1 MKIIKKFSAVITSLI
16 ITVCTPVSLIAGA
29 ADSALWP
36 LDSQYQN
43 ITTYF
48 NPERN
53 YNDYSGA
60 HNAIDISA
68 DYSADIY
75 AVHDGICVSADWKG
89 DYGYLIILWHED
101 LNLYT
106 FYAHCS
112 SMAVYD
118 GQTVQQGDVI
128 GYVGST
134 GVSSG
139 NHLHFGICD
148 SLLGGFPAVTYY
160 DPLTYFSYDGGS
172 GNNNNT
178 NGDDTPECLCSYDY
192 SGIYTTR
199 NVETYLNI
207 RSGHGSDYESVG
219 KIPPNAEVRVIKSD
233 GEWAHVEYN
242 GVNGC
247 CSMEFLEKISD
258 ITSDMT
264 ISDASVPLGKME
276 VGSKFTV
283 SGLITSNLP
292 VKHIWGGVYESD
304 GLTASETAEVFP
316 DGECFE
322 YNLSEFDRQIR
333 FNKLESGSYIYRIEA
348 EDESGRK
355 FTLVNSVFYVGEDKN
370 KISGDINGDGV
381 ITVSDIVMLQSYL
394 LGVIDFDTERYTDAD
409 INKDS
414 VVDFYDMILMRKKI
428 VENLSKIE
436 NKSSECD

>member
-1 MKIIKKFSAVITSLI
+1 MKMIKRFSAILISLI
-16 ITVCTPVSLIAGA
+16 LTIFTPLSFS
-29 ADSALWP
+29 ADASYSALWP

-68 DYSADIY
+68 DYSANIY
-75 AVHDGICVSADWKG
+75 AVHDGVCISADWKG

-148 SLLGGFPAVTYY
+148 SLLGGFPSVTYY
-160 DPLTYFSYDGGS
+160 DPLTCFTYGGS
-172 GNNNNT
+172 NNNT
-178 NGDDTPECLCSYDY
+178 GNDNSNNSECSCSFDY
-192 SGIYTTR
+192 SGLYTTK

-207 RSGHGSDYESVG
+207 RSGHGSNYESLG
-219 KIPPNAEVRVIKSD
+219 KISPNSELRVIKSD
-233 GEWAHVEYN
+233 GEWAHIEYN
-242 GVNGC
+242 GINGF
-247 CSMEFLEKISD
+247 CSMEFLEKTEDIISD
-258 ITSDMT
+258 MN
-264 ISDASVPLGKME
+264 ISEVSLPLGKME
-276 VGSKFTV
+276 VGSKFSI
-283 SGLITSNLP
+283 SGFITSNLP
-292 VKHIWGGVYESD
+292 IKHIWGGVYESD
-304 GLTASETAEVFP
+304 GVTESETFEAFP
-316 DGECFE
+316 DNNCLE
-322 YNLSEFDRQIR
+322 YDLSESFDKQIC
-333 FNKLESGSYIYRIEA
+333 FNRLDSGSYIYRIEA
-348 EDESGRK
+348 EDETGEK
-355 FTLVNSVFYVGEDKN
+355 FTLINSIFYVGEDEN
-370 KISGDINGDGV
+370 KISGDINNDGA
-381 ITVSDIVMLQSYL
+381 ITISDLVLLQSYL
-394 LGVIDFDTERYTDAD
+394 LGISDFNTEQYIYAD

-414 VVDFYDMILMRKKI
+414 LVDFCDMIMMRKKI
-428 VENLSKIE
+428 VESLSKI
-436 NKSSECD
+436 